1 MTTFLRPWLWKAKRT
16 KVILVLA
23 FIGVI
28 YIMATYECAKCGMA
42 VNAFCAKCE
51 TALENDFV
59 TSDEGKKIQVSV
71 CPNGHGKIKSPTCCG
86 ADMDCKG

>member
-1 MTTFLRPWLWKAKRT
+1 MTFLRSWLWKAKRT
-16 KVILVLA
+16 KIIASLA
-23 FIGVI
+23 LKECFN
-28 YIMATYECAKCGMA
+28 MATYECAKCGMA

-59 TSDEGKKIQVSV
+59 TSDEGKKVQVSV